1 MAADGAPGPTAWAS
15 TQASAAPVIIAH
27 NTITN
32 HGWCDGDVTVCGYDF
47 QPGAT
52 VRIELL
58 SGDLQTVMD
67 TIYTT
72 ATGRGGVQYG
82 IFTPLVMN
90 LTPGYHGPVSVVAD
104 QYYPYGQTTWAGLSS
119 VC

>member
-1 MAADGAPGPTAWAS
+1 MIVAQND
-15 TQASAAPVIIAH
+15 TQY
-27 NTITN
+27 
-32 HGWCDGDVTVCGYDF
+32 GCYGDVDVYGYNF

-58 SGDLQTVMD
+58 SGDQQTVMD

-72 ATGRGGVQYG
+72 ATGLGGVQYG
-82 IFTPLVMN
+82 ITPFVMH
-90 LTPGYHGPVSVVAD
+90 LSPGYHGPVWVVAD
-104 QYYPYGQTTWAGLSS
+104 EYYPYGQTTWAGLSS